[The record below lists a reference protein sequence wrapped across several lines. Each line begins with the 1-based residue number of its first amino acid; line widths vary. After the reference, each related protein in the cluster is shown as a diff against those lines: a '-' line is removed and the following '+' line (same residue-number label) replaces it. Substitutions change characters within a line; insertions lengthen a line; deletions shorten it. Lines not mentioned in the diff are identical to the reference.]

1 MKTQS
6 GRSMIEMLGVL
17 AIIGVLSIGGLAGYT
32 KAMNSYQANQIMD
45 YMNRC
50 SVAVQ
55 EKLGY
60 DGKITGTTNK
70 CNDAGFLGTSDVLS
84 GIQVNIPKI
93 DADASSF
100 DLTTKDAIDA
110 SVCAVIAGRA
120 TAGGVTW
127 ACPTDTKKVKATYS
141 L

>member
-55 EKLGY
+55 ERLGVGATVNASTNCT
-60 DGKITGTTNK
+60 DSSLLGSSDTGPVTISTGTVSASQFTLTGTAPDSTICTTIGNRNSTNAEPQWS
-70 CNDAGFLGTSDVLS
+70 CSGT
-84 GIQVNIPKI
+84 
-93 DADASSF
+93 
-100 DLTTKDAIDA
+100 T
-110 SVCAVIAGRA
+110 
-120 TAGGVTW
+120 VT
-127 ACPTDTKKVKATYS
+127 ATYK